1 MINVKKNKIFFI
13 AELSA
18 NHNGSLERAKKLIK
32 CAKVNGASAIKLQTY
47 TAETMTFNSNKKI
60 FKIKEGLW
68 KGYKLWDLY
77 NKAKTPYKWHPE
89 LFKYAKKLKI
99 PIFSTPF
106 DSGAVDF
113 LEELGCPFYKVAS
126 FEMTDLELI
135 KKIAKTGKPII
146 ISTGLSNL
154 REIKLA
160 YNTAKKY
167 GSKQIILLYCV
178 SNYPSDITDFN
189 VNNIKILKKTFK
201 CEIGLSDHSKG
212 SFVGICSVTAGVN
225 FVEKHIGLENQ
236 TKGLDIEFSLRGKEI
251 KSYIDD
257 LNNTKEIFKRKNFF
271 RSKNELKNS
280 IFKRSIYAS
289 KDIKK
294 GEKFSKNNIVTKRPG
309 YGIKTSDKKRLLGK
323 YSKKNIPEDHWISW
337 DMII

>member
-89 LFKYAKKLKI
+89 LFKYAKKLNI

-106 DSGAVDF
+106 DISAVDF
-113 LEELGCPFYKVAS
+113 LEELDCPFYKVSS

-167 GSKQIILLYCV
+167 GSKKIILLYCV

-189 VNNIKILKKTFK
+189 VNNIKILKKH
-201 CEIGLSDHSKG
+201 LSVKLACQ
-212 SFVGICSVTAGVN
+212 IIP
-225 FVEKHIGLENQ
+225 K
-236 TKGLDIEFSLRGKEI
+236 
-251 KSYIDD
+251 D
-257 LNNTKEIFKRKNFF
+257 L
-271 RSKNELKNS
+271 S
-280 IFKRSIYAS
+280 
-289 KDIKK
+289 
-294 GEKFSKNNIVTKRPG
+294 
-309 YGIKTSDKKRLLGK
+309 
-323 YSKKNIPEDHWISW
+323 
-337 DMII
+337 

>member
-89 LFKYAKKLKI
+89 LFKYAKKLNI

-106 DSGAVDF
+106 DISAVDF
-113 LEELGCPFYKVAS
+113 LEELDCPFYKVSS

-167 GSKQIILLYCV
+167 GSKKIILLYCV

-309 YGIKTSDKKRLLGK
+309 YGLSPIYFSKIIGLKSKRK
-323 YSKKNIPEDHWISW
+323 YKFT
-337 DMII
+337 DMISKSELY